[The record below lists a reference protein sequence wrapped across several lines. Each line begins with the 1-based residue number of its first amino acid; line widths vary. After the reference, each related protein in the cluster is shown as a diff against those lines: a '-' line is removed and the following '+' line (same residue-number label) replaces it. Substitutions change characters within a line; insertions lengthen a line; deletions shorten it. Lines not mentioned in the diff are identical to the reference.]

1 MDKPHFDLDH
11 PQSSKQELTR
21 FQDAI
26 LFFIMVAVVGLL
38 VWLFIPKVEHFHADP
53 ASQTI
58 YRQWTYGTIEIVT
71 PDKIV
76 IMGDGS

>member
-1 MDKPHFDLDH
+1 MQTQHSDLDH
-11 PQSSKQELTR
+11 PKSSAQELTK

-26 LFFIMVAVVGLL
+26 LFFLMVAVVGLL

-58 YRQWTYGTIEIVT
+58 YRQWTYGTVEIVT
-71 PDKIV
+71 PDKTDT
-76 IMGDGS
+76 MGN